1 MELKIKPKK
10 QDNNTIEN
18 IAILYYISAIMV
30 IFFEI
35 NNFKV
40 ILEIHDFYNYIELF
54 FLNIILFLSFL
65 KAGHN
70 NINLDYNKYN
80 IKYYSI
86 LSAFQFV
93 KPIIIFYIYYNYVL
107 QYNNLKLNVSLLFN
121 MYSIIL
127 NIASIKLI
135 VRYKKILATIESN

>member
-1 MELKIKPKK
+1 MELKIKSKK
-10 QDNNTIEN
+10 QDNNIIEN

-30 IFFEI
+30 TFFEI

-40 ILEIHDFYNYIELF
+40 ILEINYFDNNIELV

-65 KAGHN
+65 KTGHD

-80 IKYYSI
+80 ILCYSF

-93 KPIIIFYIYYNYVL
+93 KPIVIFYIYYNNKTLNYSFMF
-107 QYNNLKLNVSLLFN
+107 NLF
-121 MYSIIL
+121 SIIL
-127 NIASIKLI
+127 NIVSIKLI
-135 VRYKKILATIESN
+135 VRYKKIFATIEST

>member
-1 MELKIKPKK
+1 MELKIKPKN
-10 QDNNTIEN
+10 QDNNIIEN

-30 IFFEI
+30 TFFEI

-40 ILEIHDFYNYIELF
+40 ILETHDFYNNIELF

-80 IKYYSI
+80 IFYYSFF
-86 LSAFQFV
+86 SAFQFV
-93 KPIIIFYIYYNYVL
+93 KQIIIFYIYNYVL
-107 QYNNLKLNVSLLFN
+107 QYNNLKLTVSILFN

-127 NIASIKLI
+127 NIVSIKLI
-135 VRYKKILATIESN
+135 IIYKKKFATIESN